1 MVSVCIATYNGEK
14 YIKEQLS
21 SILIQ
26 LLEED
31 EVVISDDG
39 STDNTLKIIE
49 ELKDK
54 RIFVVKNILKKGVNH
69 NFQNA
74 LNNAKGDFVFLADQD
89 DIWLPSKVELCVNEL
104 KNYDLVVSNCSV
116 LDNSNE
122 IVQNSYFETVNSG
135 KGFLKNFYK
144 SSYLGCCLAFR
155 KEILKEVLPMP
166 DNLLLFHDWWFGFIS
181 ELCYKVKFIETPCMY
196 YRRHSET
203 NSNTLSKSHLSLYQK
218 IEYRFQLLYYGMI
231 RVIKIKT
238 KTKK

>member
-1 MVSVCIATYNGEK
+1 MVSVCIAAYNGEK

-26 LLEED
+26 LREED
-31 EVVISDDG
+31 EIVISDDG
-39 STDNTLKIIE
+39 STDNTLRIIE

-74 LNNAKGDFVFLADQD
+74 LNNAKGDFIFLADQD
-89 DIWLPSKVELCVNEL
+89 DIWLPNKVELCVNEL
-104 KNYDLVVSNCSV
+104 KKYDLVVSNCSV
-116 LDNSNE
+116 LDNQNE
-122 IVQNSYFETVNSG
+122 IVQNSYFKVVNSG

-203 NSNTLSKSHLSLYQK
+203 NSNTLSKSHLSLHQK
-218 IEYRFQLLYYGMI
+218 IEYRFQLFYYGMI